1 MKVFYHSDNDGKCA
15 GYWVKKLNELKDNYA
30 DEYIKINYGM
40 DFPFDSIRKD
50 EIVYIVD
57 YSIPP
62 EEMDKL
68 LEITKNVI
76 WIDHHKSAIEK
87 YNGYDKEIAGLRYDG
102 IAGCMLTFCYLAFIA
117 CKTND
122 IFTPD
127 MVSKAPFFTKLI
139 ADYDV
144 WTFEYGDQT
153 RYFQKGFQLFDN
165 EPTDDI
171 WEELYNDEYDMY
183 VNGITLED
191 IISSGKAIVKYRK
204 NMMAEYC
211 KNKGFEAEFEGRKCF
226 AINMAMISSDDF
238 VIDNID
244 DYDILIGFSYDGDNW
259 NYSLRS
265 TKVDCAVLAMKY
277 GGGGHKGAAGF
288 SSPDFVLRKL

>member
-15 GYWVKKLNELKDNYA
+15 GYWVKKLNELKDNYT

-40 DFPFDSIRKD
+40 DFPFDSIGKD

-57 YSIPP
+57 YSISP
-62 EEMDKL
+62 EEMDRL

-87 YNGYDKEIAGLRYDG
+87 YSDYDKEIAGLRYDG
-102 IAGCMLTFCYLAFIA
+102 IAGCMLTFCYLTFLVNG
-117 CKTND
+117 TSEFN
-122 IFTPD
+122 PD
-127 MVSKAPFFTKLI
+127 MVTAAPFFTRLI

-144 WTFEYGDQT
+144 WTFEFGDKT
-153 RYFQKGFQLFDN
+153 RKFQKGF
-165 EPTDDI
+165 
-171 WEELYNDEYDMY
+171 ELYPHEPEDEIWDNLYILDE
-183 VNGITLED
+183 VSK
-191 IISSGKAIVKYRK
+191 IIKLGETIINYRK
-204 NMMAEYC
+204 CMMAEYC
-211 KNKGFEAEFEGRKCF
+211 KNKGFEAEFEGYKCF
-226 AINMAMISSDDF
+226 VINMAMISSDDF

-244 DYDILIGFSYDGDNW
+244 DYDILIGFSYDGENW

-265 TKVDCAVLAMKY
+265 TKVDCAMLAMKY

-288 SSPDFVLRKL
+288 SSTDFVLRKL